1 MTRAFTRA
9 PPRAPTHQQRQ
20 IEPRRGALTQK
31 FLLVESPH
39 LIASFLRQPTCFN
52 ARPSTRLHRRL
63 QTRQRIVSALCA
75 GTLLGTGTIP
85 LAHAQVNL
93 PALGDTASDDFNLG
107 TERKLGDQI
116 MREIRRDPDYI
127 DDPLLL
133 EYLQSIW
140 QPLLAA
146 ARQRGDIT
154 TEVDQRFAWESFL
167 VRDRSVNAFALPGGY
182 VGVHLGLMAMTATRD
197 ELASVLAHEMSHV
210 TQRHIARSIAN
221 SKKQSL
227 LSAAALIL
235 GVLAAS
241 RSRSADAANA
251 VITGS
256 QAAAIQGQLN
266 FSRDMEREADRVGF
280 SVMTGAGFSAG
291 GMAAMFE
298 KLDASSRFNDA
309 GGFPYLRSHPLT
321 TERIGEA
328 RSRAGVGAASSLMV
342 LPPSGLEHSLAQA
355 RARVLMDPRVDA
367 LRRWQALDGPADAD
381 LSGISLN
388 EKLANACAS
397 ALASTLLRDW
407 ARADKSLLRAQSLLQ
422 FNPRPDA
429 RAERAVAILNA
440 QSQLE
445 RGNAARALE
454 VLEPYA
460 SEAYGPQL
468 SRPLLLMNARVAL
481 SAGLPAAVNLPRL
494 NRTAEA
500 LQTWVAVNRV
510 DAEAWSSLSQVWGA
524 LNQPLRAL
532 RADAESH
539 YLLGDWVGA
548 IDRLKAGQRLARRG
562 SAVTNGAAN
571 ADFIEA
577 SVIDSRLRDIEAQRK
592 ALSAEERRAG

>member
-1 MTRAFTRA
+1 MTTFFQRAVSVA
-9 PPRAPTHQQRQ
+9 CVAAMLAS
-20 IEPRRGALTQK
+20 GATP
-31 FLLVESPH
+31 LV
-39 LIASFLRQPTCFN
+39 Q
-52 ARPSTRLHRRL
+52 
-63 QTRQRIVSALCA
+63 
-75 GTLLGTGTIP
+75 
-85 LAHAQVNL
+85 AQVNL

-133 EYLQSIW
+133 EYVQSLW
-140 QPLLAA
+140 QPLLVA
-146 ARQRGDIT
+146 ARQRGEIT
-154 TEVDQRFAWESFL
+154 AEVDQRFAWEPFL

-182 VGVHLGLMAMTATRD
+182 IGVHLGLIAMTATRD

-227 LSAAALIL
+227 ISAAALIL

-241 RSRSADAANA
+241 RSRSTDAANA

-280 SVMTGAGFSAG
+280 SVMTSAGFSAG

-298 KLDASSRFNDA
+298 KLDTASRFNDA

-328 RSRAGVGAASSLMV
+328 RARAGSVSGSGLGSGLGSGFSATEQAA
-342 LPPSGLEHSLAQA
+342 PPTVLEHSLAQA
-355 RARVLMDPRVDA
+355 RARVLMDTRVDA
-367 LRRWQALDGPADAD
+367 LRRWQALDSQTDAD
-381 LSGISLN
+381 IAGQPLH
-388 EKLANACAS
+388 EKLGNACAS
-397 ALASTLLRDW
+397 ALASTLLREW
-407 ARADKSLLRAQSLLQ
+407 ARADKSLLRAQSLIQ
-422 FNPRPDA
+422 FNPRAFAQADS
-429 RAERAVAILNA
+429 RAERAVALLHA

-445 RGNAARALE
+445 RGNTARAVE
-454 VLEPYA
+454 VLEPYESSVA
-460 SEAYGPQL
+460 AVNT
-468 SRPLLLMNARVAL
+468 SRPVLLMSARIAL
-481 SAGLPAAVNLPRL
+481 SEGLPAALNLPRL
-494 NRTAEA
+494 TRSAEA
-500 LQTWVAVNRV
+500 LQTWVSVNRL
-510 DAEAWSSLSQVWGA
+510 DAEAWSSLGQVWGA

-532 RADAESH
+532 RADAEAR
-539 YLLGDWVGA
+539 YALGDWVGA
-548 IDRLKAGQRLARRG
+548 MDRLRAGQRLAKRTAA
-562 SAVTNGAAN
+562 SSTAATAAN

-592 ALSAEERRAG
+592 ALSAEEQRAG

>member
-1 MTRAFTRA
+1 MTTFFQRAVSVACVATMLA
-9 PPRAPTHQQRQ
+9 S
-20 IEPRRGALTQK
+20 GATP
-31 FLLVESPH
+31 LV
-39 LIASFLRQPTCFN
+39 Q
-52 ARPSTRLHRRL
+52 
-63 QTRQRIVSALCA
+63 
-75 GTLLGTGTIP
+75 
-85 LAHAQVNL
+85 AQVNL

-133 EYLQSIW
+133 EYVQSLW
-140 QPLLAA
+140 QPLLVA
-146 ARQRGDIT
+146 ARQRGEIT
-154 TEVDQRFAWESFL
+154 AEVDQRFAWEPFL

-182 VGVHLGLMAMTATRD
+182 IGVHLGLIAMTATRD

-227 LSAAALIL
+227 ISAAALIL

-241 RSRSADAANA
+241 RSRSTDAANA

-280 SVMTGAGFSAG
+280 SVMTSAGFSAG

-298 KLDASSRFNDA
+298 KLDTASRFNDA

-328 RSRAGVGAASSLMV
+328 RARAGSVSGSGLGSGFSATEQAA
-342 LPPSGLEHSLAQA
+342 PPTVLEHSLAQA
-355 RARVLMDPRVDA
+355 RARVLMDTRVDA
-367 LRRWQALDGPADAD
+367 LRRWQALDSQTDAD
-381 LSGISLN
+381 IAGQPLH
-388 EKLANACAS
+388 EKLGNACAS
-397 ALASTLLRDW
+397 ALASTLLREW
-407 ARADKSLLRAQSLLQ
+407 ARADKSLLRAQALIQ
-422 FNPRPDA
+422 FNPRAFAQADS
-429 RAERAVAILNA
+429 RAERAVALLHA

-445 RGNAARALE
+445 RGNTARAVE
-454 VLEPYA
+454 VLEPYESSVA
-460 SEAYGPQL
+460 AVNT
-468 SRPLLLMNARVAL
+468 SRPVLLMSARIAL
-481 SAGLPAAVNLPRL
+481 SEGLPAALNLPRL
-494 NRTAEA
+494 TRSAEA
-500 LQTWVAVNRV
+500 LQTWVSVNRL
-510 DAEAWSSLSQVWGA
+510 DAEAWSSLGQVWGA

-532 RADAESH
+532 RADAEAR
-539 YLLGDWVGA
+539 YALGDWVGA
-548 IDRLKAGQRLARRG
+548 MDRLRAGQRLAKRTAA
-562 SAVTNGAAN
+562 SSTATTAAN

-592 ALSAEERRAG
+592 ALSAEEQRAG

>member
-1 MTRAFTRA
+1 MPAGA
-9 PPRAPTHQQRQ
+9 LPAAV
-20 IEPRRGALTQK
+20 EPRTLVLTLT
-31 FLLVESPH
+31 FLLAESHH
-39 LIASFLRQPTCFN
+39 LTHSFFQ
-52 ARPSTRLHRRL
+52 RRSVH
-63 QTRQRIVSALCA
+63 RIVSVACASALLA
-75 GTLLGTGTIP
+75 GSITP
-85 LAHAQVNL
+85 LAQAQVNL

-127 DDPLLL
+127 DDPVLL
-133 EYLQSIW
+133 EYLQSLW
-140 QPLLAA
+140 QPLLASA
-146 ARQRGDIT
+146 KQRGDIT
-154 TEVDQRFAWESFL
+154 AEVDQRFAWEPFL

-182 VGVHLGLMAMTATRD
+182 IGVHLGLMAMTATRD

-241 RSRSADAANA
+241 RSRSVDAANA

-280 SVMTGAGFSAG
+280 AVMTGAGFSAG

-298 KLDASSRFNDA
+298 KLDASSRFNDN

-321 TERIGEA
+321 VERIGEA
-328 RSRAGVGAASSLMV
+328 RSRAGVSLMAP
-342 LPPSGLEHSLAQA
+342 PPSVLEHNLAQA
-355 RARVLMDPRVDA
+355 RARVLMDTRVDA
-367 LRRWQALDGPADAD
+367 LRRWQALDVQFQSSTDAD
-381 LSGISLN
+381 VSAMPLP
-388 EKLANACAS
+388 EKLSNAASS

-407 ARADKSLLRAQSLLQ
+407 ARADKALLRAQTLIQ
-422 FNPRPDA
+422 FNPRPDV
-429 RAERAVAILNA
+429 RAERAVALLNA

-445 RGNAARALE
+445 RGNSARAVE

-460 SEAYGPQL
+460 QEVYGAQNGAQIT
-468 SRPLLLMNARVAL
+468 RPMLLMSARIAL
-481 SAGLPAAVNLPRL
+481 SAGLPPAVNLPRL
-494 NRTAEA
+494 TRSAEA
-500 LQTWVAVNRV
+500 LQTWVAVNRQ
-510 DAEAWSSLSQVWGA
+510 DAEAWSSLSQIWGA
-524 LNQPLRAL
+524 LSQPLRAL
-532 RADAESH
+532 RADAEAR

-562 SAVTNGAAN
+562 TANAAG

-592 ALSAEERRAG
+592 SLSAEEQRAG

>member
-1 MTRAFTRA
+1 
-9 PPRAPTHQQRQ
+9 
-20 IEPRRGALTQK
+20 
-31 FLLVESPH
+31 
-39 LIASFLRQPTCFN
+39 
-52 ARPSTRLHRRL
+52 L

-75 GTLLGTGTIP
+75 GALLGTGTIP

-548 IDRLKAGQRLARRG
+548 IDRLRAGQRLARRG
-562 SAVTNGAAN
+562 SAATNGAAN

>member
-1 MTRAFTRA
+1 
-9 PPRAPTHQQRQ
+9 
-20 IEPRRGALTQK
+20 
-31 FLLVESPH
+31 
-39 LIASFLRQPTCFN
+39 
-52 ARPSTRLHRRL
+52 
-63 QTRQRIVSALCA
+63 
-75 GTLLGTGTIP
+75 
-85 LAHAQVNL
+85 
-93 PALGDTASDDFNLG
+93 
-107 TERKLGDQI
+107 
-116 MREIRRDPDYI
+116 
-127 DDPLLL
+127 
-133 EYLQSIW
+133 
-140 QPLLAA
+140 
-146 ARQRGDIT
+146 
-154 TEVDQRFAWESFL
+154 
-167 VRDRSVNAFALPGGY
+167 
-182 VGVHLGLMAMTATRD
+182 
-197 ELASVLAHEMSHV
+197 
-210 TQRHIARSIAN
+210 
-221 SKKQSL
+221 
-227 LSAAALIL
+227 
-235 GVLAAS
+235 
-241 RSRSADAANA
+241 
-251 VITGS
+251 
-256 QAAAIQGQLN
+256 
-266 FSRDMEREADRVGF
+266 
-280 SVMTGAGFSAG
+280 
-291 GMAAMFE
+291 
-298 KLDASSRFNDA
+298 
-309 GGFPYLRSHPLT
+309 
-321 TERIGEA
+321 
-328 RSRAGVGAASSLMV
+328 MV

-548 IDRLKAGQRLARRG
+548 IDRLRAGQRLARRG
-562 SAVTNGAAN
+562 SAATNGAAN

>member
-1 MTRAFTRA
+1 LTRAFTRA

-20 IEPRRGALTQK
+20 IEPRRDALTLK
-31 FLLVESPH
+31 FLPVESPH

-75 GTLLGTGTIP
+75 GALLGTGTIP

-548 IDRLKAGQRLARRG
+548 IDRLRAGQRLARRG
-562 SAVTNGAAN
+562 SAATNGAAN